1 MENEERNKRLLIALS
16 ITAIALI
23 IAALIIMFVLKE
35 TNLAIALILIAL
47 AISNYDKRLSPKIRL
62 GSVAGGFLGAI
73 GFLGTSIMHT
83 FFIKPPYPPSDPSL
97 NLISDIFWGCAIV
110 GSTCF
115 GIASI
120 LSLFQI
126 LRLYKNDQH
135 ISE

>member
-1 MENEERNKRLLIALS
+1 MKYGNKHIILS
-16 ITAIALI
+16 SALI

-35 TNLAIALILIAL
+35 TNLAIALMLIAL
-47 AISNYDKRLSPKIRL
+47 TISNYDKRISPKIRL
-62 GSVAGGFLGAI
+62 GSVAGGILGAI
-73 GFLGTSIMHT
+73 GFLGTSIMHA

-115 GIASI
+115 GIAGIFSI
-120 LSLFQI
+120 FQI
-126 LRLYKNDQH
+126 LRLNKNDQH

>member
-1 MENEERNKRLLIALS
+1 MENEERNKRVLIALS

-62 GSVAGGFLGAI
+62 GSVAGGLLGAI

-120 LSLFQI
+120 LSLFHI

>member
-1 MENEERNKRLLIALS
+1 MKYGYKQLILS
-16 ITAIALI
+16 SALI
-23 IAALIIMFVLKE
+23 IAALIIMFVFKE
-35 TNLAIALILIAL
+35 TNLAFALILIAL
-47 AISNYDKRLSPKIRL
+47 TISNYDKRLSPKIRL
-62 GSVAGGFLGAI
+62 GSVAGGILGAI
-73 GFLGTSIMHT
+73 GFLGASIMHA

-115 GIASI
+115 AIAGI

-126 LRLYKNDQH
+126 LRLNKNDQH

>member
-1 MENEERNKRLLIALS
+1 MENEERNKRVLIALS

-73 GFLGTSIMHT
+73 GFLGTRIMHT
-83 FFIKPPYPPSDPSL
+83 FFFFFPYPPSDPSL

-120 LSLFQI
+120 LSLFHI